1 MGYKRV
7 IMGVQKTALYNLHKS
22 LGAKFVPFAGYE
34 MPIQYKDG
42 IVKEHISTR
51 THAGFFDVSH
61 MGQFFL
67 EGDETL
73 IEALEKIIP
82 SDLKSL
88 KINHSKYSFLLNNE
102 GGIIDDLIV
111 TKTINGFCIILNAAC
126 KDNDVKHIS
135 QFLGKNHKHLLNN
148 DLSLIALQG
157 PKSVEILEKL
167 IPGVSKLKF
176 MTGNNFSYDNI
187 NLYIT
192 RSGYTGEDGFEISI
206 PNKKAEKLIDFLIN
220 NKVKPIGLG
229 ARDTLRLEAGLCL
242 YGHDLNE
249 KINPVEANLK
259 WAIAKKR
266 KEVGGFNGWNKIKN
280 LLTNGSEKIRV
291 GIKPDGKVI
300 ARENT
305 KIFSSDDKEIGFVT
319 SGTFGPSVNAPVAMG
334 YIKSQFSEIGTSIKL
349 QIRGKMY
356 GGKISELPFYKKSYV
371 K

>member
-1 MGYKRV
+1 MQ
-7 IMGVQKTALYNLHKS
+7 IQKTALYDYHKN

-34 MPIQYKDG
+34 MPIQYKEG

-67 EGDETL
+67 EGDVSLEK
-73 IEALEKIIP
+73 ALEKIIP
-82 SDLKSL
+82 ADLNSL
-88 KINHSKYSFLLNNE
+88 KINHSKYSFLLNSD
-102 GGIIDDLIV
+102 GGIIDDLII
-111 TKTINGFCIILNAAC
+111 TKTKTGFSIILNAAC
-126 KDNDVKHIS
+126 KENDIKQITK
-135 QFLGKNHKHLLNN
+135 LLDKNHKYFLNN
-148 DLSLIALQG
+148 ELSLIALQG
-157 PKSVEILEKL
+157 PKSVNILEKL
-167 IPGVSKLKF
+167 VLGVSNLKF
-176 MTGNNFSYDNI
+176 MTGNNFNYQGE

-206 PNKKAEKLIDFLIN
+206 SNKKVEKLIDFLIS

-249 KINPVEANLK
+249 KINPIEANLK

-266 KEVGGFNGWNKIKN
+266 KEAGGFNGWEKIKN
-280 LLTNGSEKIRV
+280 LLNNGSEKIRV
-291 GIKPDGKVI
+291 GIKPEGRVI

-305 KIFSSDDKEIGFVT
+305 KIFSSDDTEIGFVT
-319 SGTFGPSVNAPVAMG
+319 SGTFGPSVNAPVSMG
-334 YIKSQFSEIGTSIKL
+334 YVNSKFEKIGTPIKL
-349 QIRGKMY
+349 EVRGKKY
-356 GGKISELPFYKKSYV
+356 RGKVSELPFYKKSYA

>member
-1 MGYKRV
+1 ME
-7 IMGVQKTALYNLHKS
+7 VQKTALYNIHKN

-51 THAGFFDVSH
+51 TYAGFFDVSH

-73 IEALEKIIP
+73 TEALEKIIP
-82 SDLKSL
+82 ADLKSL
-88 KINHSKYSFLLNNE
+88 KINHSKYSFLLNND

-111 TKTINGFCIILNAAC
+111 TKTEKGFCIILNAAC
-126 KDNDVKHIS
+126 KENDIKQIS
-135 QFLGKNHKHLLNN
+135 KFLKNNHKHLLSN

-167 IPGVSKLKF
+167 IPGVSNLKF
-176 MTGNNFSYDNI
+176 MTGNNFNYDNE

-206 PNKKAEKLIDFLIN
+206 SNKKVENLINFLISN
-220 NKVKPIGLG
+220 EVKPIGLG

-249 KINPVEANLK
+249 KINPIEANLK

-266 KEVGGFNGWNKIKN
+266 KDVGGFNGWEKIKN

-291 GIKPDGKVI
+291 GIKPEGKVI

-305 KIFSSDDKEIGFVT
+305 KIFSTDDNEIGLVT

-334 YIKSQFSEIGTSIKL
+334 YVKSNFAKVGTPIKL
-349 QIRGKMY
+349 EVRGKKY
-356 GGKISELPFYKKSYV
+356 GGKVSGLPFYKKNYV

>member
-1 MGYKRV
+1 MGA
-7 IMGVQKTALYNLHKS
+7 QKTALYDLHKS

-88 KINHSKYSFLLNNE
+88 KVNHSKYSFLLNDN

-111 TKTINGFCIILNAAC
+111 TKTKKGFCIILNAAC
-126 KDNDVKHIS
+126 KENDIKQIS
-135 QFLGKNHKHLLNN
+135 KFLGKNHKYLLNN

-167 IPGVSKLKF
+167 ISGVSELKF
-176 MTGNNFSYDNI
+176 MTGNNFIYDGENI
-187 NLYIT
+187 YIT

-206 PNKKAEKLIDFLIN
+206 SNKKVKQLIDFLIKN
-220 NKVKPIGLG
+220 GVKPIGLG

-249 KINPVEANLK
+249 KINPIEANLK

-266 KEVGGFNGWNKIKN
+266 KEVGGFNGWDKIKN
-280 LLTNGSEKIRV
+280 LLTNGCEKIRV
-291 GIKPDGKVI
+291 GIKPEGKVI

-305 KIFSSDDKEIGFVT
+305 KIFSTNDEEIGFVT
-319 SGTFGPSVNAPVAMG
+319 SGTFGPSVNGPVAMG
-334 YIKSQFSEIGTSIKL
+334 YVKSKFSAIGMSIKL
-349 QIRGKMY
+349 EVRGKKHE
-356 GGKISELPFYKKSYV
+356 GKISELPFYKKSYV
-371 K
+371 KGDN

>member
-1 MGYKRV
+1 MET
-7 IMGVQKTALYNLHKS
+7 QKTALYNYHKN
-22 LGAKFVPFAGYE
+22 LGAKFVAFAGYE
-34 MPIQYKDG
+34 MPIQYKEG

-67 EGDETL
+67 EGDDTL
-73 IEALEKIIP
+73 TSALEKIIP
-82 SDLKSL
+82 ADLKSL
-88 KINHSKYSFLLNNE
+88 KINHSKYSFLLNQD

-111 TKTINGFCIILNAAC
+111 TKTERGFCIILNAAC
-126 KDNDVKHIS
+126 KENDIKHIS
-135 QFLGKNHKHLLNN
+135 LLLDKNHKYLLNN

-157 PKSVEILEKL
+157 PKAVEILEKL
-167 IPGVSKLKF
+167 IPGVSNLKF
-176 MTGNNFSYDNI
+176 MTGSNFNYDGEK
-187 NLYIT
+187 LYIT

-206 PNKKAEKLIDFLIN
+206 SNKNVEKLIDFLISN
-220 NKVKPIGLG
+220 DVKPIGLG

-266 KEVGGFNGWNKIKN
+266 KEIGGFNGWEKIKN

-305 KIFSSDDKEIGFVT
+305 KIYSSTDAEIGFVT

-334 YIKSQFSEIGTSIKL
+334 YVKSNYAEVGTLIKL
-349 QIRGKMY
+349 EIRGKKY

-371 K
+371 KK

>member
-1 MGYKRV
+1 ME
-7 IMGVQKTALYNLHKS
+7 VQKTALYNIHKS

-51 THAGFFDVSH
+51 TYAGFFDVSH

-82 SDLKSL
+82 ADLKSL
-88 KINHSKYSFLLNNE
+88 KINHSKYSFLLNSN

-111 TKTINGFCIILNAAC
+111 TKTERGFCIILNAAC
-126 KDNDVKHIS
+126 KDNDIKQIS
-135 QFLGKNHKHLLNN
+135 QFLGDNHKYLLNN

-167 IPGVSKLKF
+167 IPDVSSLKF
-176 MTGNNFSYDNI
+176 MTGNKFSYDNENI
-187 NLYIT
+187 YIT

-206 PNKKAEKLIDFLIN
+206 SNKKVEKLIKFLISN
-220 NKVKPIGLG
+220 EVKPIGLG

-259 WAIAKKR
+259 WAIAKNR
-266 KEVGGFNGWNKIKN
+266 KDVGGFNGWDKIRS
-280 LLTNGSEKIRV
+280 LLTNGSERIRV
-291 GIKPDGKVI
+291 GIKPEGKVI

-305 KIFSSDDKEIGFVT
+305 KIFSTNDNEIGFVT

-334 YIKSQFSEIGTSIKL
+334 YIKTKFAEVGTPIKL
-349 QIRGKMY
+349 EVRGKKY
-356 GGKISELPFYKKSYV
+356 EGKVSGLPFYKKNYV

>member
-1 MGYKRV
+1 ME
-7 IMGVQKTALYNLHKS
+7 VQKTALYNIHKS

-51 THAGFFDVSH
+51 TFAGFFDVSH

-73 IEALEKIIP
+73 TDALEKIIP
-82 SDLKSL
+82 ADLSSL
-88 KINHSKYSFLLNNE
+88 KINHSKYSFLLNND

-111 TKTINGFCIILNAAC
+111 TKTEKGFCIILNAAC
-126 KDNDVKHIS
+126 KENDIKQIS
-135 QFLGKNHKHLLNN
+135 RLLGKNHRYLLNN
-148 DLSLIALQG
+148 ELSLIALQG

-167 IPGVSKLKF
+167 IPGVSNLKF
-176 MTGNNFSYDNI
+176 MTGNKFNFDSE

-206 PNKKAEKLIDFLIN
+206 SNKKVEKLIDFLISN
-220 NKVKPIGLG
+220 DVKPIGLG

-249 KINPVEANLK
+249 KINPIEANLK

-266 KEVGGFNGWNKIKN
+266 KDVGGFNGWDKIKN
-280 LLTNGSEKIRV
+280 LLANGCEKIRV
-291 GIKPDGKVI
+291 GIKPEGKII
-300 ARENT
+300 AREST
-305 KIFSSDDKEIGFVT
+305 KIFSNSGNEIGLVT

-334 YIKSQFSEIGTSIKL
+334 YVKSQFAEVGTPIQL
-349 QIRGKMY
+349 EIRGKKY
-356 GGKISELPFYKKSYV
+356 GAKISDLPFYKKSYV

>member
-1 MGYKRV
+1 MD
-7 IMGVQKTALYNLHKS
+7 MQKTALYNTHKN
-22 LGAKFVPFAGYE
+22 LGAKFVPFAGYS

-51 THAGFFDVSH
+51 EYAGFFDVSH

-82 SDLKSL
+82 ADLKSL
-88 KINHSKYSFLLNNE
+88 KINHSKYSFLLNND

-111 TKTINGFCIILNAAC
+111 TKTKDGFCIILNAAC
-126 KDNDVKHIS
+126 KENDIKQIS
-135 QFLGKNHKHLLNN
+135 LFLGKDHKYLLNN
-148 DLSLIALQG
+148 ELSLIALQG

-167 IPGVSKLKF
+167 ISGVSNLKF
-176 MTGNNFSYDNI
+176 MTGNKFNYEGE

-206 PNKKAEKLIDFLIN
+206 SNKKVEKLINFLILN
-220 NKVKPIGLG
+220 DVKPIGLG

-266 KEVGGFNGWNKIKN
+266 KDVGGFNGWDKIKDQ
-280 LLTNGSEKIRV
+280 LANGCEKIRV

-305 KIFSSDDKEIGFVT
+305 KIFSTEGDEVGLIT

-334 YIKSQFSEIGTSIKL
+334 YVKLKFAKIGTPIL
-349 QIRGKMY
+349 LEIRGKKY
-356 GGKISELPFYKKSYV
+356 GGKVSELPFYKKNYV

>member
-1 MGYKRV
+1 ME
-7 IMGVQKTALYNLHKS
+7 VQKTALYNIHKS

-51 THAGFFDVSH
+51 TFAGFFDVSH

-73 IEALEKIIP
+73 TDALERIIP
-82 SDLKSL
+82 ADLRSL
-88 KINHSKYSFLLNNE
+88 KINHSKYSFLLNDD

-111 TKTINGFCIILNAAC
+111 TKTEKGFCIILNAAC
-126 KDNDVKHIS
+126 KENDIKQIS
-135 QFLGKNHKHLLNN
+135 QFLGKNHKYLLNN
-148 DLSLIALQG
+148 QLSLIALQG

-167 IPGVSKLKF
+167 IPGVSNLKF
-176 MTGNNFSYDNI
+176 MTGNKFNFDGE

-206 PNKKAEKLIDFLIN
+206 SNKKVEKLINFLILN
-220 NKVKPIGLG
+220 NVKPIGLG

-242 YGHDLNE
+242 YGHELNE
-249 KINPVEANLK
+249 KINPIEANLK

-266 KEVGGFNGWNKIKN
+266 KDAGGFNGWDKIKD
-280 LLTNGSEKIRV
+280 LLANGSEKIRI
-291 GIKPDGKVI
+291 GIKPEGKVI

-305 KIFSSDDKEIGFVT
+305 KIFSTNGDEIGLVT

-334 YIKSQFSEIGTSIKL
+334 YVKSKFAEVGTPIQL
-349 QIRGKMY
+349 EIRGRKY
-356 GGKISELPFYKKSYV
+356 GGKVSNLPFYKKSYV